1 MEVARGADPDLHQ
14 DGDHLL
20 PIAAFGI
27 PADRQLV
34 FEKLLEGVVDGR
46 LVVSGKHQVG
56 RSLQPFKP
64 DPLAETDLPALV
76 PTRQAGLGQATVH
89 RSLLSI
95 WTRGTISSS
104 TLIPP

>member
-56 RSLQPFKP
+56 RSLQPFKT
-64 DPLAETDLPALV
+64 DPLAETD
-76 PTRQAGLGQATVH
+76 LGQATVH

-95 WTRGTISSS
+95 WTRGTSSSS
-104 TLIPP
+104 TLMPP